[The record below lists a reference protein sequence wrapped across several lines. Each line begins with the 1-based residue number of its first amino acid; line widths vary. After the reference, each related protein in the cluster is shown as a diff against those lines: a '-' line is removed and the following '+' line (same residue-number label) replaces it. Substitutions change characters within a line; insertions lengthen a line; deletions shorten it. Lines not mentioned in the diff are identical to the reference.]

1 MRQQELSATL
11 KAYPVWDAVT
21 RWFHWINVLC
31 VLGLLAVGVVILNAG
46 TLGVSGDGKLALKT
60 VHVWIGYVFAVN
72 LLWRIVWGFIGNRYA
87 RWSAALPAGRGYGR
101 DLVAYLRGVKAG
113 EPPAYRGH
121 NPLGRIMV
129 GALLLLLV
137 NQCVTGLVLAG
148 TDLYFPPFGY
158 WFLDWVG
165 VAGATAE
172 QLAGLKPAQTELLNA
187 EAYAAMRDFRKPFIQ
202 LHELGFYALL
212 FAIPLH
218 IAGVVVT
225 ELRERNGLVSA
236 MFSGDKVFTGE
247 PRD

>member
-31 VLGLLAVGVVILNAG
+31 VLGLLAVGVVILNAS

-101 DLVAYLRGVKAG
+101 DLVAYLRGVRAG

-121 NPLGRIMV
+121 NPLGRSMV
-129 GALLLLLV
+129 
-137 NQCVTGLVLAG
+137 
-148 TDLYFPPFGY
+148 
-158 WFLDWVG
+158 
-165 VAGATAE
+165 
-172 QLAGLKPAQTELLNA
+172 
-187 EAYAAMRDFRKPFIQ
+187 
-202 LHELGFYALL
+202 
-212 FAIPLH
+212 
-218 IAGVVVT
+218 
-225 ELRERNGLVSA
+225 
-236 MFSGDKVFTGE
+236 
-247 PRD
+247 